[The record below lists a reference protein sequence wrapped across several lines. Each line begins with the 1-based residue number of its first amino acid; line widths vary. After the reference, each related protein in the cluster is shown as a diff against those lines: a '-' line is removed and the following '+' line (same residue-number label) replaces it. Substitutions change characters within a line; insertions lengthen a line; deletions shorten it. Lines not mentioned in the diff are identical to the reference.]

1 MRLSGISL
9 EPSLAKSGRGGDIK
23 RGMAIY
29 EGLSIKGGFKPS
41 AHCALAL
48 KKNYP
53 TSFCALATPRWGK
66 TWVRK
71 ALFLGQ
77 ITIYINEKSAFL
89 I

>member
-1 MRLSGISL
+1 MPKAG
-9 EPSLAKSGRGGDIK
+9 GGGDIK

-77 ITIYINEKSAFL
+77 ITTYINEKSAFL

>member
-1 MRLSGISL
+1 MPKAG
-9 EPSLAKSGRGGDIK
+9 EGGDIK